1 MQQQILIRIKPL
13 VTGVT
18 CNIPDEMFKDLCISS
33 NFTSQNCPTIP
44 PWCIASTCLCRLNR
58 FPNLILQ
65 TGHFYVLRPACTRLT
80 CLFRLSFISNDLV
93 HSERCMSFLLEYT
106 IKVAAV
112 FLGQQGAPPLNHDI
126 VISLIA
132 A

>member
-80 CLFRLSFISNDLV
+80 CLFRLSFISKDLV
-93 HSERCMSFLLEYT
+93 HSEHLYVFSSGIYNNIIIHH
-106 IKVAAV
+106 IKHHII
-112 FLGQQGAPPLNHDI
+112 FYDRNKT
-126 VISLIA
+126 S
-132 A
+132 